1 MVNLTDIQT
10 LKSLMAKEGI
20 TPKRSAGQNFL
31 VCAEPVEAAVEIL
44 KEGPPNVTELGAGM
58 GPLTLPLLEAGCQV
72 RAIEKDSSLA
82 NILRKKAPPA
92 LREKLELIVG
102 DLRYTQWEQEKPYQI
117 AGNIPYNLSG
127 LIFRKI
133 TQLAPAPTA
142 VVLMVQRE
150 VALRLTAEPP
160 DMNLLALAV
169 QLWGKAHVVLNV
181 PRNCFWP
188 QPEVESSLVL
198 LMPELSADNAQCE
211 EREELLDFV
220 KPFFQAKRKQMGGV
234 LRRTYNISEDEAIGK
249 LKQAGIETS
258 ARPQEVSVEKWK
270 KLYDLTTNNQ
280 VRIPKKSPMSN
291 VQ

>member
-1 MVNLTDIQT
+1 MLDLTDIQT
-10 LKSLMAKEGI
+10 LKSLMAREGI
-20 TPKRSAGQNFL
+20 APKHSAGQNFL
-31 VCAEPVEAAVEIL
+31 VCGEPVEAAVEIL

-58 GPLTLPLLEAGCQV
+58 GPLTLPLLEARFQV

-82 NILRKKAPPA
+82 SILRKTAPPA

-102 DLRYTQWEQEKPYQI
+102 DLRYTQWEQEQPYQI

-160 DMNLLALAV
+160 NMNLLALAV

-198 LMPELSADNAQCE
+198 LTPRKPQFPLLRQGSAGQAMTNDQYD

-234 LRRTYNISEDEAIGK
+234 LRRAYNLSEDEATEK

-258 ARPQEVSVEKWK
+258 ARPQEVSLEQWK
-270 KLYDLTTNNQ
+270 TLYFFLGHH
-280 VRIPKKSPMSN
+280 
-291 VQ
+291 